1 MQLATP
7 PTRRSPM
14 SDGLEVIRL
23 HREQTLAQL
32 IAERLEAKILRG
44 DIKSGDRLN
53 EAALAAEF
61 GVSRGPI
68 REAARTLER
77 SGLVNT
83 VANRGSFVRSVS
95 LEEVLDLY
103 RVRAVITGLACSL
116 ACKNYSTE
124 AGTRLQALIREMDVA
139 AAAGDSEAYYS
150 LNLKFHQALVEL
162 SGSPR
167 VRELNGQLVK
177 EAHLFRARALHDAE
191 SMRSSNEEHRA
202 IVTAVASGDTERA
215 QKLGADH
222 VMAGRARLV
231 KAYCA

>member
-83 VANRGSFVRSVS
+83 VANRGSLDRKKHTSELQS
-95 LEEVLDLY
+95 LMRISY
-103 RVRAVITGLACSL
+103 AVFC
-116 ACKNYSTE
+116 
-124 AGTRLQALIREMDVA
+124 
-139 AAAGDSEAYYS
+139 
-150 LNLKFHQALVEL
+150 LK
-162 SGSPR
+162 
-167 VRELNGQLVK
+167 K
-177 EAHLFRARALHDAE
+177 K
-191 SMRSSNEEHRA
+191 
-202 IVTAVASGDTERA
+202 T
-215 QKLGADH
+215 K
-222 VMAGRARLV
+222 
-231 KAYCA
+231 K